1 MKITRNQ
8 LRKLIETTIKPTIPN
23 VPSEDLLGRID
34 NFARDPEMKA
44 DADVFAGSFGYP
56 EDRSYVEDLATYDD
70 AGRKT
75 FDTVNVKPL
84 GQTESEVVTVPI
96 PHELVDKLI
105 KAHEEVEKLESMLAP
120 GYPSRKYNRVPF
132 DDLSSTGR
140 RIFQHIHDHLD
151 GKYGRD
157 NYDIYSYGAYGAS
170 GYRAEPYSK
179 AMEKVGEYI

>member
-1 MKITRNQ
+1 MKITRQQ
-8 LRKLIETTIKPTIPN
+8 LRKLIETTIKPSIPN
-23 VPSEDLLGRID
+23 IPSDDSYTKID
-34 NFARDPEMKA
+34 KLSRDPEYQHMADTMA
-44 DADVFAGSFGYP
+44 DAFGYP

-105 KAHEEVEKLESMLAP
+105 KAHKEIEKLESMLPP

-132 DDLSSTGR
+132 DYFSSAGR
-140 RIFQHIHDHLD
+140 GILQHINDHLD

-157 NYDIYSYGAYGAS
+157 NYDIYNYGASGAS

-179 AMEKVGEYI
+179 AMEKFGEYI